1 MSTRSAIGVMHGSK
15 IKAIYC
21 HWDGYLA
28 NNGRILS
35 EYYDS
40 AKANELIS
48 IGNLSSLAPDI
59 GVKHDFD
66 QKVETC
72 NFYSRD
78 RGDTD
83 QDFQTFTSLPEF
95 ARHFD
100 NMGCEV
106 MYLMRLGVW
115 HVVEWTYNGYGGDLV
130 MIDLNSVLEKE
141 VL

>member
-1 MSTRSAIGVMHGSK
+1 MGTRSRIAVMHGTVCKSV
-15 IKAIYC
+15 YC

-28 NNGRILS
+28 HNGRILS

-59 GVKHDFD
+59 GVKHDFE

-95 ARHFD
+95 AKHFD

-115 HVVEWTYNGYGGDLV
+115 HVVEWTYNGAGDLV
-130 MIDLNSVLEKE
+130 MIDLNSVLKKE
-141 VL
+141 VV